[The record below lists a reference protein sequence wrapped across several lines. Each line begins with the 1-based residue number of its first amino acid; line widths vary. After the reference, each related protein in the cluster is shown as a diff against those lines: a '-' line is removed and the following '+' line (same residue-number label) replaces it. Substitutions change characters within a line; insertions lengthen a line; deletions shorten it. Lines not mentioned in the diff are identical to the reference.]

1 MHSQKSF
8 MYFINITYKEG
19 LIRYNKKEIVYSF
32 YYICS
37 VQSP

>member
-19 LIRYNKKEIVYSF
+19 LIRYNKKRDSISF
-32 YYICS
+32 LLYM
-37 VQSP
+37 